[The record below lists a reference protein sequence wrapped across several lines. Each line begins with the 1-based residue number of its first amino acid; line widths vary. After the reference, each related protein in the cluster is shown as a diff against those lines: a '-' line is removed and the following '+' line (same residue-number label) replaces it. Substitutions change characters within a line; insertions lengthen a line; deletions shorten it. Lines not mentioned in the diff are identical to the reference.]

1 MIIRGCHLYLY
12 MLVLDTT
19 QSILILNCGCLFF
32 FFIFAFPSE
41 VNGTE
46 EKLISTQ
53 FERILASLWLKET
66 FKIQFCDSVKFV
78 S

>member
-1 MIIRGCHLYLY
+1 MSSL
-12 MLVLDTT
+12 
-19 QSILILNCGCLFF
+19 LIHVSTGYHSEHSYIELWLFVF